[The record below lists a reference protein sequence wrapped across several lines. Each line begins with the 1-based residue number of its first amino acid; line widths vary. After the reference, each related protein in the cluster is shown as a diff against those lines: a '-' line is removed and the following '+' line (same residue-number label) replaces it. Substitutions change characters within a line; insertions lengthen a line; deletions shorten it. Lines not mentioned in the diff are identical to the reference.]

1 MNRKDRRARASQS
14 RRAIKK
20 AKKSGSDIET
30 KMALFGH
37 LPDKCVVCIEPFD
50 KNDRDMVMSWNV
62 VVREKEGKVNLYC
75 PSCWQKGI
83 DLVKELQ
90 DGLNKND

>member
-75 PSCWQKGI
+75 PDCW
-83 DLVKELQ
+83 
-90 DGLNKND
+90 NKAHETIEEFRKRMEKKK